1 MDFFSGFFYANGPV
15 KRFTDHLEYEQIG
28 FETKASVTTA
38 FSLTLFN
45 NYVIQW
51 RPEIV
56 LFDILPFKFT
66 IEYAKLAAVLR
77 GKPMALYA
85 KFHHN
90 VQFLVLNNYFIK
102 DVTLPWISW
111 VDLALGNYFLNF
123 SGASQIAVIDFYN
136 YYIAQFLKFNGNS
149 EFQDDALTFDFLGN
163 VIAPLLPE
171 IFFWYGD
178 TDYFYLPLIQL
189 PPGWDAAEPP
199 AEDGSVPPPPPN

>member
-1 MDFFSGFFYANGPV
+1 
-15 KRFTDHLEYEQIG
+15 
-28 FETKASVTTA
+28 
-38 FSLTLFN
+38 
-45 NYVIQW
+45 
-51 RPEIV
+51 
-56 LFDILPFKFT
+56 
-66 IEYAKLAAVLR
+66 
-77 GKPMALYA
+77 MALYA

-178 TDYFYLPLIQL
+178 TDYFYIPFIQL